1 MRRANEFVKNAFI
14 IRPFGVKDVYQQNG
28 KRIETVKIDFDA
40 VEKSLIGP
48 ALDELGVAG
57 RTTIEIMR
65 SGNIREDMFHRLVTA
80 DLVIADLTIH
90 NANVFYE
97 LGLRHAFRPKY
108 TFLIRSEG
116 LNNYPFDLQTD
127 RYFVYNYKE
136 PAQSLEGLLTALGET
151 ISSDSDDSP
160 VYRLLPNLRSQD
172 RSRFLSP
179 PREFREGVIQ
189 ARKEQNPGDLRLL
202 AVEAEGFIWEIEGLR
217 AVGRAQFDLNYH
229 WSAAVTWESIR
240 RHYPDDLEANLMLTQ
255 IYQQIYEHSSE
266 ERVLERSVQALD
278 RVSEQIGIERFKQ
291 SEVLSLIGRKY
302 KTQWRKSWEQLE
314 PHQRLQQA
322 LTSPELREAR
332 RAYEDAFYLNL
343 NNYNA
348 GVNALALLLI
358 EEQLA
363 KQLEEVWKQLWDS
376 PEDEV
381 NHLTGLVFKLKTSV
395 EISLGAERKR
405 LERDETRER
414 DFWLE
419 LNEAIFY
426 LIASPVELELRLR
439 REFEEALRLA
449 PPAWADAIRETLD
462 IFDKL
467 NLFSHNVDVARGV
480 FDEIAAKR
488 KWTAAKPKKL
498 KDHILLFAG
507 HRLEGRQFNSSGQ
520 GKTRNSLGI
529 PSGEEFEAKIRSAIE
544 TALQRE
550 LEDAK
555 KQGVKILFG
564 VSGGANGGELLFQEL
579 CRTME
584 IPTHMYLAMP
594 RDQFVG
600 RYVSVFP
607 ESNDWFDRFNE
618 CYDQAA
624 LRVVLSDST
633 ELPRWLQLKPNYTV
647 RRRSGLWMLQHTL
660 VQRIAYDAH
669 ATLIA
674 LWDGETGDAAGG
686 IDDLVIRALDHGI
699 NVIHIPMN
707 KSLE

>member
-1 MRRANEFVKNAFI
+1 MRRSNEFVKNAFI
-14 IRPFGVKDVYQQNG
+14 IRPFGIKDVFQPIG
-28 KRIETVKIDFDA
+28 KKIETIKIDFDE
-40 VEKSLIGP
+40 VERSLISP

-57 RTTIEIMR
+57 RTTIDIMR

-80 DLVIADLTIH
+80 DLVIADLSIH

-116 LNNYPFDLQTD
+116 LSNYPFDLQTD
-127 RYFVYNYKE
+127 RYFVYNHQALAK
-136 PAQSLEGLLTALGET
+136 SLDPLVNALAET

-179 PREFREGVIQ
+179 PREFREAVVQ

-217 AVGRAQFDLNYH
+217 DVGRAQFDLNYH
-229 WSAAVTWESIR
+229 WSASVTWEAIR
-240 RHYPDDLEANLMLTQ
+240 RHYPDDLESNLLLTQ
-255 IYQQIYEHSSE
+255 IYQQIYEHHSE
-266 ERVLERSVQALD
+266 ERILEKSVQALD

-291 SEVLSLIGRKY
+291 SEVLALIGRKY
-302 KTQWRKSWEQLE
+302 KTTWRKSWECLDAAS
-314 PHQRLQQA
+314 RLQQA

-363 KQLEEVWKQLWDS
+363 KQLDKVWSQLWDS

-381 NHLTGLVFKLKTSV
+381 NQLTGLVFKLKTSV

-405 LERDETRER
+405 LERDESRDR

-426 LIASPVELELRLR
+426 LIVSPVGQELRLR

-449 PPAWADAIRETLD
+449 PPAWADSIRETLD

-467 NLFSHNVDVARGV
+467 NLFSHNVEIARGL
-480 FDEIAAKR
+480 FDEISAKR
-488 KWTAAKPKKL
+488 KWTAAKPKKV

-507 HRLEGRQFNSSGQ
+507 HRLEGRQFNGGGQ
-520 GKTRNSLGI
+520 SRTRNSLGI
-529 PSGEEFEAKIRSAIE
+529 PNGEQFEAKIRTAIE
-544 TALQRE
+544 TAIRRE
-550 LEDAK
+550 LEDARE
-555 KQGVKILFG
+555 QGAKILFG
-564 VSGGANGGELLFQEL
+564 VSGGANGGELIFQEL
-579 CRTME
+579 CLEAE
-584 IPTHMYLAMP
+584 IPTHMYLAIP

-607 ESNDWFDRFNE
+607 EPNDWFDRFNR

-624 LRVVLSDST
+624 VRVVLSDSS

-660 VQRIAYDAH
+660 VQRIATDAH

-686 IDDLVIRALDHGI
+686 IDDLVVRALDLGI

-707 KSLE
+707 KTLE